1 MIGLRLCNPRAISTC
16 VRSYG
21 ARAFSTG
28 RAVCAPL
35 RLAFD
40 VQEPG
45 STDKPVAK
53 RTSALV
59 VVHGLYG
66 SKQNWRALAKAMA
79 RDFGVPVYAL
89 DLRNHGESPHADS
102 MVYRDMASDVHRFL
116 EDHSLSDVALVGH
129 SLGGKVMMTYAL
141 DPAYRPSRVSRLVS
155 VDMSPAAGAI
165 SKEFMVC
172 TAGGGSF

>member
-1 MIGLRLCNPRAISTC
+1 
-16 VRSYG
+16 
-21 ARAFSTG
+21 
-28 RAVCAPL
+28 
-35 RLAFD
+35 
-40 VQEPG
+40 
-45 STDKPVAK
+45 
-53 RTSALV
+53 
-59 VVHGLYG
+59 
-66 SKQNWRALAKAMA
+66 
-79 RDFGVPVYAL
+79 
-89 DLRNHGESPHADS
+89 

-141 DPAYRPSRVSRLVS
+141 DPAYRPSRVSHLVS